1 MGLLFAAVRL
11 VWLGVTTIIA
21 LSRLDACLFTMYKG
35 KDRGYASFLAM
46 ALMLHS
52 FQVPRPVH
60 PALFT
65 VYRCLLWVCLS
76 WLPSGVSSAWRTKC
90 DGRHLGRQFHR

>member
-52 FQVPRPVH
+52 FQVPLPVH
-60 PALFT
+60 LHT
-65 VYRCLLWVCLS
+65 VCLVA
-76 WLPSGVSSAWRTKC
+76 WHGLPVGTSSAWCTRSEGC
-90 DGRHLGRQFHR
+90 RFRREL